1 MGVRNGCAS
10 TNGELMAVQG
20 ALHEQIDDL
29 GELVRDARDRARL
42 SQRVVAERSGISLR
56 TLREIENGRVR
67 MPRRHSI
74 QRLAEVLQ
82 EPRLLDQAAARSLLD
97 EAAYGEDDRLM
108 LRVLGPLSAVRGRSV
123 LNAGTP
129 MQQSLLGLMALHANE
144 SVSQAEI
151 VDVLWGEAPP
161 NSFNQLVHTYVSRLR
176 ALLAKHSDP
185 SSDASAIVRRNAGY
199 ELQIGTDQLDL
210 LRFRELAK
218 EAEHARVSGDLTL
231 EVRLLT
237 DMLRL
242 WSGPVLHGSSP
253 RLQQHPLAL
262 DANQRQI
269 TAALRLAE
277 LAVAYGH
284 YEKAIDQLQ
293 PLVRHHPLH
302 EGLHAQLMV
311 ALAGA
316 GRQVEA
322 LSLFSKLDRTLRI
335 DFGIDPG
342 PELRAA
348 QLSVLRGVS
357 RATDDKAVQTTTPRA
372 EAKRPYGL
380 PPDTPDLVGRS
391 EHHQVLQHLTQSG
404 SPGGLFGPSPVVSI
418 YGPPGVGKSVL
429 AVRVANSCRLRYA
442 DGVLYADL
450 RSDTQADSHVA
461 YTTLHRFLRAL
472 GMAEAEIPRGLD
484 ERISAYRSLLAER
497 RVLVVVDNVVR
508 DEELQ
513 PLLPG
518 GFTSALLFTSRAPLS
533 TIPGARHL
541 PLSLFTAEQSVRLLT
556 RIVGEERVLAE
567 RQMAEEI
574 AELCGH
580 LPLAIRIVGQRL
592 LTRPHWSLSRMV
604 HRLTDEQGR
613 LSELSHGELDVR
625 ARLDTHFVSLASA
638 SRRALLALAR
648 ACGGSFTLR
657 AAAASLGC
665 SLVAAEDTAE
675 TLVDHQLLE
684 GPDSAGRYAF
694 PVLTRLHARERFA

>member
-1 MGVRNGCAS
+1 
-10 TNGELMAVQG
+10 MAVQG
-20 ALHEQIDDL
+20 GLHDQTDDL
-29 GELVRDARDRARL
+29 GEVVRDARDRARL

-67 MPRRHSI
+67 MPRRRSI

-82 EPRLLDQAAARSLLD
+82 EPRLLDQAAARSPLD
-97 EAAYGEDDRLM
+97 ETAYDEDDRLM

-185 SSDASAIVRRNAGY
+185 DCETSVIVRRNAGY
-199 ELQIGTDQLDL
+199 ELQIGSDQLDL
-210 LRFRELAK
+210 LRFRELAQ
-218 EAEHARVSGDLTL
+218 EADQARISGDLTL

-237 DMLRL
+237 DLLGL

-253 RLQQHPLAL
+253 RLQQHPLAV
-262 DANQRQI
+262 DSNQRQI
-269 TAALRLAE
+269 TAALRLSE

-302 EGLHAQLMV
+302 EGLHAQLMI

-316 GRQVEA
+316 GQQVEA
-322 LSLFSKLDRTLRI
+322 LDLFGRLDRTLRN

-357 RATDDKAVQTTTPRA
+357 RAPDDKAVRVAPPRA
-372 EAKRPYGL
+372 ETGRPYGL

-391 EHHQVLQHLTQSG
+391 EHHQVLQHFTQSG
-404 SPGGLFGPSPVVSI
+404 SPGGLFGPSPVASI

-429 AVRVANSCRLRYA
+429 AVRVANSCRLRYV

-450 RSDTQADSHVA
+450 RSDTQGDGQAAHAV
-461 YTTLHRFLRAL
+461 LHRFLRAL
-472 GMAEAEIPRGLD
+472 GMAEAAIPGGLT
-484 ERISAYRSLLAER
+484 ERISAYRGLLAER

-508 DEELQ
+508 DGQLQ

-533 TIPGARHL
+533 TIPGARHF

-556 RIVGEERVLAE
+556 RIVGEERALAE
-567 RQMAEEI
+567 HRMAEEI

-580 LPLAIRIVGQRL
+580 LPLAVRIVGQRL
-592 LTRPHWSLSRMV
+592 AARPHWSLSRMV
-604 HRLTDEQGR
+604 QRLSDERGR

-625 ARLDTHFVSLASA
+625 ARLDTHLVSLAGA

-648 ACGGSFTLR
+648 ACQGSFTLR
-657 AAAASLGC
+657 TAAASLDC
-665 SLVAAEDTAE
+665 SLVAAEDVAE
-675 TLVDHQLLE
+675 TLVDHQLLK
-684 GPDSAGRYAF
+684 GPDAAGRYAF
-694 PVLTRLHARERFA
+694 PVLTRLHARERCA